1 MEVGEVMTGTAYP
14 NLIHAEG
21 EVPEE
26 APEKNFESEET
37 ASNMESDFGEE
48 DSSDYDEGEFY

>member
-1 MEVGEVMTGTAYP
+1 MYKRQ

-26 APEKNFESEET
+26 APEKIFEIEET

-48 DSSDYDEGEFY
+48 DSLDYDEGEFY